1 MILGLC
7 GAAGAGKNTV
17 ADRLCDTHGW
27 AQFGFADPVYA
38 AVSAAIGVPV
48 EHLRDRARKE
58 RPIEWLGKSPRELL
72 QTLGTEWG
80 RSMVR
85 DDIWVAIAMQKVERC
100 LARLKGVGGVVLT
113 DVRFANEVAAIK
125 AAGGLIWKVSR
136 PEAALAGD
144 AARHSSEAGIAYELV
159 DAEIIN
165 GSTVAALNNAVDAT
179 VRRLLLNTMKVSAA
193 TDGGHERSSAT
204 HH

>member
-1 MILGLC
+1 
-7 GAAGAGKNTV
+7 
-17 ADRLCDTHGW
+17 
-27 AQFGFADPVYA
+27 
-38 AVSAAIGVPV
+38 
-48 EHLRDRARKE
+48 
-58 RPIEWLGKSPRELL
+58 
-72 QTLGTEWG
+72 
-80 RSMVR
+80 
-85 DDIWVAIAMQKVERC
+85 MQKVERC